1 MARFSVMIQS
11 ILDLTHKFTLGSK
24 TYLQKIAQIEYVY
37 SICSI
42 NMTFIESL
50 TLMLALMYIAS
61 LSYWSGKK
69 WGTVVTLLLSIGAVA
84 VSQYWPLALALLIA
98 LPLSIL
104 AHKLVPAEF
113 KAEIKINALREGCQH
128 LLALSL
134 FLVAIQYCINAIQ
147 LKQGVTPWLMRPD
160 VVDAFLPIAG
170 GIELKAIVTLNLWD
184 QTHPAAAVMLAA
196 VLLTGLLCK
205 RAFCGWA
212 CPLGLAGE
220 YLYALRKRFIKAELA
235 PPAWLDWPLRILK
248 YLLLL
253 ALFYIVIGMPS
264 ESIPYYLQG
273 NYHKIADLKMALFF
287 VTPGL
292 ITLACF
298 GFILVL
304 AAWRRQGFCRYL
316 CPYGAMLGLLSFASP
331 LKIRRD
337 TQHCLIEAKGMKCDK
352 CTRACPANIIVH
364 TKTTVRSDECQA
376 CMRCV
381 AACPKSA
388 ALGFSLKS
396 GHRVSHKG
404 LLVLLL
410 LALFALPLTAYLAG
424 FWHSQTPDSIRME
437 LIQVID
443 RVGH

>member
-1 MARFSVMIQS
+1 
-11 ILDLTHKFTLGSK
+11 
-24 TYLQKIAQIEYVY
+24 
-37 SICSI
+37 
-42 NMTFIESL
+42 MTFIESL
-50 TLMLALMYIAS
+50 TLMLALMYLAS

-69 WGTVVTLLLSIGAVA
+69 WGAVATLLLSVGAVA
-84 VSQYWPLALALLIA
+84 ISLYWPLALGLIIA
-98 LPLSIL
+98 LPLAL
-104 AHKLVPAEF
+104 LGHKFAPDSF
-113 KAEIKINALREGCQH
+113 KGEIKINTLREGTQH
-128 LLALSL
+128 VLALSL
-134 FLVAIQYCINAIQ
+134 LLVAVQYTINTIL
-147 LKQGVTPWLMRPD
+147 LKQGITPWLMRPD

-170 GIELKAIVTLNLWD
+170 GIELKAIVSLNLWD

-220 YLYALRKRFIKAELA
+220 YLYAFRKRFIKSELT
-235 PPAWLDWPLRILK
+235 PPAWLDWPMRMLK

-253 ALFYIVIGMPS
+253 GLCYIVIGMPAQ
-264 ESIPYYLQG
+264 SIPNYLEG

-287 VTPGL
+287 LTPSL
-292 ITLACF
+292 ITLLVFAL
-298 GFILVL
+298 ILAL

-316 CPYGAMLGLLSFASP
+316 CPYGAMLGILSFASP

-337 TQHCLIEAKGMKCDK
+337 SQHCLIEAKGMKCDK

-388 ALGFSLKS
+388 ALGLGLKS
-396 GHRVSHKG
+396 GHRLGHKG
-404 LLVLLL
+404 LLALVLIT
-410 LALFALPLTAYLAG
+410 LFILPLGAYLAG
-424 FWHSQTPDSIRME
+424 FWHSQTPDNIRME

>member
-1 MARFSVMIQS
+1 
-11 ILDLTHKFTLGSK
+11 
-24 TYLQKIAQIEYVY
+24 
-37 SICSI
+37 
-42 NMTFIESL
+42 MTFIESL
-50 TLMLALMYIAS
+50 TLMLALMYLAS
-61 LSYWSGKK
+61 LSYWSGQK
-69 WGTVVTLLLSIGAVA
+69 WGAVATLLLSVGAVA
-84 VSQYWPLALALLIA
+84 ISLYWPLALGLIIA
-98 LPLSIL
+98 LPLAL
-104 AHKLVPAEF
+104 LGHKFTPDSF
-113 KAEIKINALREGCQH
+113 KGEIKINTLREGTQH
-128 LLALSL
+128 VLALSL
-134 FLVAIQYCINAIQ
+134 LLVAVQYTINTIL
-147 LKQGVTPWLMRPD
+147 LKQGITPWLMRPD

-170 GIELKAIVTLNLWD
+170 GIELKAIVSLNLWD

-220 YLYALRKRFIKAELA
+220 YLYAFRKRFIKSELT
-235 PPAWLDWPLRILK
+235 PPAWLDWPLRMLK

-253 ALFYIVIGMPS
+253 GLCYIVIGMPAQ
-264 ESIPYYLQG
+264 SIPNYLDG

-287 VTPGL
+287 LTPSL
-292 ITLACF
+292 ITLLVFAL
-298 GFILVL
+298 ILAL

-316 CPYGAMLGLLSFASP
+316 CPYGAMLGILSFASP

-337 TQHCLIEAKGMKCDK
+337 SQHCLIEAKGMKCDK

-376 CMRCV
+376 CIRCV

-388 ALGFSLKS
+388 ALGLGLKS
-396 GHRVSHKG
+396 GHRLGHKG
-404 LLVLLL
+404 LLALVLI
-410 LALFALPLTAYLAG
+410 ALFILPLGAYLAG
-424 FWHSQTPDSIRME
+424 FWHSQTPDNIRME

>member
-1 MARFSVMIQS
+1 
-11 ILDLTHKFTLGSK
+11 
-24 TYLQKIAQIEYVY
+24 
-37 SICSI
+37 
-42 NMTFIESL
+42 
-50 TLMLALMYIAS
+50 
-61 LSYWSGKK
+61 
-69 WGTVVTLLLSIGAVA
+69 
-84 VSQYWPLALALLIA
+84 
-98 LPLSIL
+98 
-104 AHKLVPAEF
+104 
-113 KAEIKINALREGCQH
+113 
-128 LLALSL
+128 
-134 FLVAIQYCINAIQ
+134 
-147 LKQGVTPWLMRPD
+147 MRPD

-170 GIELKAIVTLNLWD
+170 GIELKAIVSLNLWD

-220 YLYALRKRFIKAELA
+220 YLYAFRKRFIKSELT
-235 PPAWLDWPLRILK
+235 PPAWLDWPLRMLK

-253 ALFYIVIGMPS
+253 GLCYIVIGMPAQ
-264 ESIPYYLQG
+264 SIPNYLDG

-287 VTPGL
+287 LTPSL
-292 ITLACF
+292 ITLLVF
-298 GFILVL
+298 TLILAL

-316 CPYGAMLGLLSFASP
+316 CPYGAMLGILSFASP

-337 TQHCLIEAKGMKCDK
+337 SQHCLIEAKGMKCDK

-388 ALGFSLKS
+388 ALGLGLKS
-396 GHRVSHKG
+396 GHRLGHKG
-404 LLVLLL
+404 LLALVLI
-410 LALFALPLTAYLAG
+410 ALFILPLGAYLAG
-424 FWHSQTPDSIRME
+424 FWHSQTPDNIRME

>member
-1 MARFSVMIQS
+1 
-11 ILDLTHKFTLGSK
+11 
-24 TYLQKIAQIEYVY
+24 
-37 SICSI
+37 
-42 NMTFIESL
+42 MTFIESL
-50 TLMLALMYIAS
+50 TLMLALMYLAS
-61 LSYWSGKK
+61 LSYWSGQK
-69 WGTVVTLLLSIGAVA
+69 WGTVVTLLLSVSAVA
-84 VSQYWPLALALLIA
+84 ISLYWPLALGLIIA
-98 LPLSIL
+98 LPLAL
-104 AHKLVPAEF
+104 VGHKFAPDSF
-113 KAEIKINALREGCQH
+113 KGEIKINTLREGTQH
-128 LLALSL
+128 VLALSL
-134 FLVAIQYCINAIQ
+134 LLVAVQYTINTVL
-147 LKQGVTPWLMRPD
+147 LKQGITPWLMRPD

-170 GIELKAIVTLNLWD
+170 GIELKAIVSLNLWD

-220 YLYALRKRFIKAELA
+220 YLYAVRKRFIKSELT
-235 PPAWLDWPLRILK
+235 PPAWLDWPLRMLK

-253 ALFYIVIGMPS
+253 GLCYIVIGMPS
-264 ESIPYYLQG
+264 ESIPYYLEG

-287 VTPGL
+287 LTPSL
-292 ITLACF
+292 ITLFVFAL
-298 GFILVL
+298 ILAL

-316 CPYGAMLGLLSFASP
+316 CPYGAMLGILSFASP

-388 ALGFSLKS
+388 ALGLGLKS
-396 GHRVSHKG
+396 GHRLGHKG
-404 LLVLLL
+404 LLALVLI
-410 LALFALPLTAYLAG
+410 ALFILPLGAYLAG
-424 FWHSQTPDSIRME
+424 FWHSQTPDNIRME

>member
-1 MARFSVMIQS
+1 
-11 ILDLTHKFTLGSK
+11 
-24 TYLQKIAQIEYVY
+24 
-37 SICSI
+37 
-42 NMTFIESL
+42 MTFIESL
-50 TLMLALMYIAS
+50 TLMLALMYLAS
-61 LSYWSGKK
+61 LSYWSGQK
-69 WGTVVTLLLSIGAVA
+69 WGAVATLLLSVGAVA
-84 VSQYWPLALALLIA
+84 ISLYWPLALGLIIA
-98 LPLSIL
+98 LPLAL
-104 AHKLVPAEF
+104 LGHKFAPDSF
-113 KAEIKINALREGCQH
+113 KGEIKINTLREGTQH
-128 LLALSL
+128 VLALSL
-134 FLVAIQYCINAIQ
+134 LLVAVQYTINTIL
-147 LKQGVTPWLMRPD
+147 LKQGITPWLMRPD

-170 GIELKAIVTLNLWD
+170 GIELKAIVSLNLWD

-220 YLYALRKRFIKAELA
+220 YLYAFRKRFIKSELT
-235 PPAWLDWPLRILK
+235 PPAWLDWPLRMLK

-253 ALFYIVIGMPS
+253 GLCYIVIGMPAQ
-264 ESIPYYLQG
+264 SIPNYLEG

-287 VTPGL
+287 LTPSL
-292 ITLACF
+292 ITLLVFAL
-298 GFILVL
+298 ILAL

-316 CPYGAMLGLLSFASP
+316 CPYGAILGILSFASP

-337 TQHCLIEAKGMKCDK
+337 SQHCLIEAKGMKCDK

-388 ALGFSLKS
+388 ALGLGLKS
-396 GHRVSHKG
+396 GHRLGHKG
-404 LLVLLL
+404 LLALVLI
-410 LALFALPLTAYLAG
+410 ALFILPLGAYLAG
-424 FWHSQTPDSIRME
+424 FWHSQTPDNIRME

>member
-1 MARFSVMIQS
+1 
-11 ILDLTHKFTLGSK
+11 
-24 TYLQKIAQIEYVY
+24 
-37 SICSI
+37 
-42 NMTFIESL
+42 MTFIESL
-50 TLMLALMYIAS
+50 TLMLALMYLAS
-61 LSYWSGKK
+61 LSYWSGQK
-69 WGTVVTLLLSIGAVA
+69 WGAAATLLLSVGAVA
-84 VSQYWPLALALLIA
+84 ISLYWPLALGLIIA
-98 LPLSIL
+98 LPLAL
-104 AHKLVPAEF
+104 LGHKFTPDSF
-113 KAEIKINALREGCQH
+113 KGEIKINTLRQGTQH
-128 LLALSL
+128 VLALSL
-134 FLVAIQYCINAIQ
+134 LLVAVQYTINTIL
-147 LKQGVTPWLMRPD
+147 LKQGITPWLMRPD

-170 GIELKAIVTLNLWD
+170 GIELKAIVSLNLWD

-220 YLYALRKRFIKAELA
+220 YLYAFRKRFIKSELT
-235 PPAWLDWPLRILK
+235 PPAWLDWPMRMLK

-253 ALFYIVIGMPS
+253 GLCYIVIGMPAQ
-264 ESIPYYLQG
+264 SIPNYLEG

-287 VTPGL
+287 LTPSL
-292 ITLACF
+292 ITLLVFAL
-298 GFILVL
+298 ILAL

-316 CPYGAMLGLLSFASP
+316 CPYGAILGILSFASP

-388 ALGFSLKS
+388 ALGLGLKS
-396 GHRVSHKG
+396 GHRLGHKG
-404 LLVLLL
+404 LLALVLI
-410 LALFALPLTAYLAG
+410 ALFILPLGAYLAG
-424 FWHSQTPDSIRME
+424 FWHSQTPDNIRME

>member
-1 MARFSVMIQS
+1 
-11 ILDLTHKFTLGSK
+11 
-24 TYLQKIAQIEYVY
+24 
-37 SICSI
+37 
-42 NMTFIESL
+42 MTFIESL
-50 TLMLALMYIAS
+50 TLMLALMYLAS

-69 WGTVVTLLLSIGAVA
+69 WGAVATLLLSVGAVA
-84 VSQYWPLALALLIA
+84 ISLYWPLALGLIIA
-98 LPLSIL
+98 LPLAL
-104 AHKLVPAEF
+104 LRHKFAPDSF
-113 KAEIKINALREGCQH
+113 KGEIKINTLREGTQH
-128 LLALSL
+128 VLALSL
-134 FLVAIQYCINAIQ
+134 LLVAVQYTINTIL
-147 LKQGVTPWLMRPD
+147 LKQGITPWLMRPD

-170 GIELKAIVTLNLWD
+170 GIELKAIVSLNLWD

-220 YLYALRKRFIKAELA
+220 YLYAFRKRFIKSELT
-235 PPAWLDWPLRILK
+235 PPAWLDWPLRMLK

-253 ALFYIVIGMPS
+253 GLCYIVIGMPAQ
-264 ESIPYYLQG
+264 SIPNYLDG

-287 VTPGL
+287 LTPSL
-292 ITLACF
+292 ITLLVF
-298 GFILVL
+298 TLILAL

-316 CPYGAMLGLLSFASP
+316 CPYGAMLGILSFASP

-388 ALGFSLKS
+388 ALGLGLKS
-396 GHRVSHKG
+396 GHRLGHKG
-404 LLVLLL
+404 LLALVLI
-410 LALFALPLTAYLAG
+410 ALFILPLGAYLAG
-424 FWHSQTPDSIRME
+424 FWHSQTPDNIRME

>member
-1 MARFSVMIQS
+1 
-11 ILDLTHKFTLGSK
+11 
-24 TYLQKIAQIEYVY
+24 
-37 SICSI
+37 
-42 NMTFIESL
+42 MTFIESL
-50 TLMLALMYIAS
+50 TLMLALMYLAS

-69 WGTVVTLLLSIGAVA
+69 WGAVATLLLSVGAVA
-84 VSQYWPLALALLIA
+84 ISLYWPLALGLIIA
-98 LPLSIL
+98 LPLAL
-104 AHKLVPAEF
+104 LGHKFAPDSF
-113 KAEIKINALREGCQH
+113 KGEIKINTLRQGTQH
-128 LLALSL
+128 VLALSL
-134 FLVAIQYCINAIQ
+134 LLVAVQYTINTIL
-147 LKQGVTPWLMRPD
+147 LKQGITPWLMRPD

-170 GIELKAIVTLNLWD
+170 GIELKAIVSLNLWD

-220 YLYALRKRFIKAELA
+220 YLYAFRKRFIKSELT
-235 PPAWLDWPLRILK
+235 PPAWLDWPLRMLK

-253 ALFYIVIGMPS
+253 GLCYIVIGMPAQ
-264 ESIPYYLQG
+264 SIPNYLEG

-287 VTPGL
+287 LTPSL
-292 ITLACF
+292 ITLLVFAL
-298 GFILVL
+298 ILAL

-316 CPYGAMLGLLSFASP
+316 CPYGAMLGILSFASP

-337 TQHCLIEAKGMKCDK
+337 SQHCLIEAKGMKCDK

-388 ALGFSLKS
+388 ALGLGLKS
-396 GHRVSHKG
+396 GHRLGHKG
-404 LLVLLL
+404 LLALVLI
-410 LALFALPLTAYLAG
+410 ALFILPLGAYLAG
-424 FWHSQTPDSIRME
+424 FWHSQTPDNIRME

>member
-1 MARFSVMIQS
+1 
-11 ILDLTHKFTLGSK
+11 
-24 TYLQKIAQIEYVY
+24 
-37 SICSI
+37 
-42 NMTFIESL
+42 MTFIESL
-50 TLMLALMYIAS
+50 TLMLALMYLAS
-61 LSYWSGKK
+61 LSYWSGQK
-69 WGTVVTLLLSIGAVA
+69 WGAAATLLLSVGAVA
-84 VSQYWPLALALLIA
+84 ISLYWPLALGLIIA
-98 LPLSIL
+98 LPLAL
-104 AHKLVPAEF
+104 LGHKFTPDSF
-113 KAEIKINALREGCQH
+113 KGEIKINTLRQGTQH
-128 LLALSL
+128 VLALSL
-134 FLVAIQYCINAIQ
+134 LLVAVQYTINTIL
-147 LKQGVTPWLMRPD
+147 LKQGITPWLMRPD

-170 GIELKAIVTLNLWD
+170 GIELKAIVSLNLWD

-220 YLYALRKRFIKAELA
+220 YLYAFRKRFIKSELT
-235 PPAWLDWPLRILK
+235 PPAWLDWPLRMLK

-253 ALFYIVIGMPS
+253 GLCYIVIGMPAQ
-264 ESIPYYLQG
+264 SIPNYLEG

-287 VTPGL
+287 LTPSL
-292 ITLACF
+292 ITLLVFAL
-298 GFILVL
+298 ILAL

-316 CPYGAMLGLLSFASP
+316 CPYGAMLGILSFASP

-388 ALGFSLKS
+388 ALGLGLKS
-396 GHRVSHKG
+396 GHRLGHKG
-404 LLVLLL
+404 LLALVLI
-410 LALFALPLTAYLAG
+410 ALFILPLGAYLAG
-424 FWHSQTPDSIRME
+424 FWHSQTPDNIRME

>member
-1 MARFSVMIQS
+1 
-11 ILDLTHKFTLGSK
+11 
-24 TYLQKIAQIEYVY
+24 
-37 SICSI
+37 
-42 NMTFIESL
+42 MTFIESL
-50 TLMLALMYIAS
+50 TLMLALMYLAS

-69 WGTVVTLLLSIGAVA
+69 WGAVATLLLSVGAVA
-84 VSQYWPLALALLIA
+84 ISLYWPLALGLIIA
-98 LPLSIL
+98 LPLAL
-104 AHKLVPAEF
+104 LGHKFAPDSF
-113 KAEIKINALREGCQH
+113 KGEIKINTLREGTQH
-128 LLALSL
+128 VLALSL
-134 FLVAIQYCINAIQ
+134 LLVAVQYTINTIL
-147 LKQGVTPWLMRPD
+147 LKQGITPWLMRPD

-170 GIELKAIVTLNLWD
+170 GIELKAIVSLNLWD

-220 YLYALRKRFIKAELA
+220 YLYAFRKRFIKSELT
-235 PPAWLDWPLRILK
+235 PPAWLDWPLRMLK

-253 ALFYIVIGMPS
+253 GLCYIVIGMPAQ
-264 ESIPYYLQG
+264 SIPNYLEG

-287 VTPGL
+287 LTPSL
-292 ITLACF
+292 ITLLVFAL
-298 GFILVL
+298 ILAL

-316 CPYGAMLGLLSFASP
+316 CPYGAILGILSFASP

-337 TQHCLIEAKGMKCDK
+337 SQHCLIEAKGMKCDK

-388 ALGFSLKS
+388 ALGLGLKS
-396 GHRVSHKG
+396 GHRLGHKG
-404 LLVLLL
+404 LLALVLI
-410 LALFALPLTAYLAG
+410 ALFILPLGAYLAG
-424 FWHSQTPDSIRME
+424 FWHSQTPDNIRME

>member
-1 MARFSVMIQS
+1 
-11 ILDLTHKFTLGSK
+11 
-24 TYLQKIAQIEYVY
+24 
-37 SICSI
+37 
-42 NMTFIESL
+42 MTFIESL
-50 TLMLALMYIAS
+50 TLMLALMYLAS

-69 WGTVVTLLLSIGAVA
+69 WGAVVTLLLSVSAVA
-84 VSQYWPLALALLIA
+84 ISLYWPLALGLIIA
-98 LPLSIL
+98 LPLAL
-104 AHKLVPAEF
+104 VGHKFAPDSF
-113 KAEIKINALREGCQH
+113 KGEIKINTLREGTQH
-128 LLALSL
+128 VLALSL
-134 FLVAIQYCINAIQ
+134 LLVAVQYTINTVL
-147 LKQGVTPWLMRPD
+147 LKQGITPWLMRPD

-170 GIELKAIVTLNLWD
+170 GIELKAIVSLNLWD

-220 YLYALRKRFIKAELA
+220 YLYAFRKRFIKSELT
-235 PPAWLDWPLRILK
+235 PPAWLDWPLRMLK

-253 ALFYIVIGMPS
+253 GLCYIVIGMPAQ
-264 ESIPYYLQG
+264 SIPNYLEG

-287 VTPGL
+287 LTPSL
-292 ITLACF
+292 ITLFVFAL
-298 GFILVL
+298 ILAL

-316 CPYGAMLGLLSFASP
+316 CPYGAILGILSFASP

-337 TQHCLIEAKGMKCDK
+337 SQHCLIEAKGMKCDK

-364 TKTTVRSDECQA
+364 TKTTVHSDECQA

-388 ALGFSLKS
+388 ALGLGLKS
-396 GHRVSHKG
+396 GHRLGHKG
-404 LLVLLL
+404 LLALVLI
-410 LALFALPLTAYLAG
+410 ALFILPLGAYLAG
-424 FWHSQTPDSIRME
+424 FWHSQTPDNIRME

>member
-1 MARFSVMIQS
+1 
-11 ILDLTHKFTLGSK
+11 
-24 TYLQKIAQIEYVY
+24 
-37 SICSI
+37 
-42 NMTFIESL
+42 MTFIESL
-50 TLMLALMYIAS
+50 TLMLALMYLAS
-61 LSYWSGKK
+61 LSYWSGQK
-69 WGTVVTLLLSIGAVA
+69 WGAAATLLLSVSAVA
-84 VSQYWPLALALLIA
+84 ISLYWPLALGLIIA
-98 LPLSIL
+98 LPLAL
-104 AHKLVPAEF
+104 LGHKFAPDSF
-113 KAEIKINALREGCQH
+113 KGEIKINTLREGTQH
-128 LLALSL
+128 VLALSL
-134 FLVAIQYCINAIQ
+134 LLVAVQYTINTIL
-147 LKQGVTPWLMRPD
+147 LKQGITPWLMRPD

-170 GIELKAIVTLNLWD
+170 GIELKAIVSLNLWD

-220 YLYALRKRFIKAELA
+220 YLYAFRKRFIKSELT
-235 PPAWLDWPLRILK
+235 PPAWLDWPLRMLK

-253 ALFYIVIGMPS
+253 GLCYIVIGMPAQ
-264 ESIPYYLQG
+264 SIPNYLEG

-287 VTPGL
+287 LTPSL
-292 ITLACF
+292 ITLLVFAL
-298 GFILVL
+298 ILAL

-316 CPYGAMLGLLSFASP
+316 CPYGAMLGILSFASP

-352 CTRACPANIIVH
+352 CSRACPANIIVH

-388 ALGFSLKS
+388 ALGLGLKS
-396 GHRVSHKG
+396 GHRLGHKG
-404 LLVLLL
+404 LLALVLI
-410 LALFALPLTAYLAG
+410 ALFILPLGAYLAG
-424 FWHSQTPDSIRME
+424 FWYSQTPDNIRME

>member
-1 MARFSVMIQS
+1 
-11 ILDLTHKFTLGSK
+11 
-24 TYLQKIAQIEYVY
+24 
-37 SICSI
+37 
-42 NMTFIESL
+42 MTFIESL
-50 TLMLALMYIAS
+50 TLMLALMYLAS
-61 LSYWSGKK
+61 LSYWSGQK
-69 WGTVVTLLLSIGAVA
+69 WGAVATLLLSVGAVA
-84 VSQYWPLALALLIA
+84 ISLYWPLALGLIIA
-98 LPLSIL
+98 LPLTL
-104 AHKLVPAEF
+104 LGHKFAPDSF
-113 KAEIKINALREGCQH
+113 KGEIKINTLREGTQH
-128 LLALSL
+128 VLALSL
-134 FLVAIQYCINAIQ
+134 LLVAVQYTINTIL
-147 LKQGVTPWLMRPD
+147 LKQGITPWLMRPD

-170 GIELKAIVTLNLWD
+170 GIELKAIVSLNLWD

-220 YLYALRKRFIKAELA
+220 YLYAFRKRFIKSELT
-235 PPAWLDWPLRILK
+235 PPAWLDWPLRMLK

-253 ALFYIVIGMPS
+253 GLCYIVIGMPAQ
-264 ESIPYYLQG
+264 SIPNYLDG

-287 VTPGL
+287 LTPSL
-292 ITLACF
+292 ITLLVFAL
-298 GFILVL
+298 ILAL

-316 CPYGAMLGLLSFASP
+316 CPYGAILGILSFASP

-337 TQHCLIEAKGMKCDK
+337 SQHCLIEAKGMKCDK

-388 ALGFSLKS
+388 ALGLGLKS
-396 GHRVSHKG
+396 GHRLGHKG
-404 LLVLLL
+404 LLALVLI
-410 LALFALPLTAYLAG
+410 ALFILPLGAYLAG
-424 FWHSQTPDSIRME
+424 FWHSQTPDNIRME

>member
-1 MARFSVMIQS
+1 
-11 ILDLTHKFTLGSK
+11 
-24 TYLQKIAQIEYVY
+24 
-37 SICSI
+37 
-42 NMTFIESL
+42 MTFIESL
-50 TLMLALMYIAS
+50 TLMLALMYLAS

-69 WGTVVTLLLSIGAVA
+69 WGAAATLLLSVGAVA
-84 VSQYWPLALALLIA
+84 ISLYWPLALGLIIA
-98 LPLSIL
+98 LPLALLGHNFAPDS
-104 AHKLVPAEF
+104 F
-113 KAEIKINALREGCQH
+113 KGEIKINTLRQGTQH
-128 LLALSL
+128 VLALSL
-134 FLVAIQYCINAIQ
+134 LLVAVQYTINTIL
-147 LKQGVTPWLMRPD
+147 LKQGITPWLMRPD

-170 GIELKAIVTLNLWD
+170 GIELKAIVSLNLWD

-220 YLYALRKRFIKAELA
+220 YLYAFRKRFIKSELT
-235 PPAWLDWPLRILK
+235 PPAWLDWPLRMLK

-253 ALFYIVIGMPS
+253 GLCYIVIGMPAQ
-264 ESIPYYLQG
+264 SIPNYLDG

-287 VTPGL
+287 LTPSL
-292 ITLACF
+292 ITLLVF
-298 GFILVL
+298 TLILAL

-316 CPYGAMLGLLSFASP
+316 CPYGAMLGILSFASP

-388 ALGFSLKS
+388 ALGLGLKS
-396 GHRVSHKG
+396 GHRLGHKG
-404 LLVLLL
+404 LLALVLI
-410 LALFALPLTAYLAG
+410 ALFILPLGAYLAG
-424 FWHSQTPDSIRME
+424 FWHSQTPDNIRME

>member
-1 MARFSVMIQS
+1 
-11 ILDLTHKFTLGSK
+11 
-24 TYLQKIAQIEYVY
+24 
-37 SICSI
+37 
-42 NMTFIESL
+42 MTFIESL
-50 TLMLALMYIAS
+50 TLMLALMYLAS
-61 LSYWSGKK
+61 LSYWSGQK
-69 WGTVVTLLLSIGAVA
+69 WGAAATLLLSVGAVA
-84 VSQYWPLALALLIA
+84 ISLYWPLALGLIIA
-98 LPLSIL
+98 LPLAL
-104 AHKLVPAEF
+104 LGHKFAPDSF
-113 KAEIKINALREGCQH
+113 KGEIKINTLREGTQH
-128 LLALSL
+128 VLALSL
-134 FLVAIQYCINAIQ
+134 LLVAVQYTINTIL
-147 LKQGVTPWLMRPD
+147 LKQGITPWLMRPD

-170 GIELKAIVTLNLWD
+170 GIELKAIVSLNLWD

-220 YLYALRKRFIKAELA
+220 YLYAFRKRFIKSELT
-235 PPAWLDWPLRILK
+235 PPAWLDWPLRMLK

-253 ALFYIVIGMPS
+253 GLCYIVIGMPAQ
-264 ESIPYYLQG
+264 SIPNYLEG

-287 VTPGL
+287 LTPSL
-292 ITLACF
+292 ITLLVFAL
-298 GFILVL
+298 ILVL

-316 CPYGAMLGLLSFASP
+316 CPYGAILGILSFASP

-337 TQHCLIEAKGMKCDK
+337 SQHCLIEAKGMKCDK

-364 TKTTVRSDECQA
+364 TKTTVHSDECQA

-388 ALGFSLKS
+388 ALGLGLKS
-396 GHRVSHKG
+396 GHRLGHKG
-404 LLVLLL
+404 LLALVLI
-410 LALFALPLTAYLAG
+410 ALFILPLGAYLAG
-424 FWHSQTPDSIRME
+424 FWHSQTPDNIRME

>member
-1 MARFSVMIQS
+1 
-11 ILDLTHKFTLGSK
+11 
-24 TYLQKIAQIEYVY
+24 
-37 SICSI
+37 
-42 NMTFIESL
+42 MTFIESL
-50 TLMLALMYIAS
+50 TLMLALMYLAS
-61 LSYWSGKK
+61 LSYWSGQK
-69 WGTVVTLLLSIGAVA
+69 WGAVVTLLLSVSAVA
-84 VSQYWPLALALLIA
+84 ISLYWPLALGLIIA
-98 LPLSIL
+98 LPLAL
-104 AHKLVPAEF
+104 VGHKFAPDSF
-113 KAEIKINALREGCQH
+113 KGEIKINTLREGTQH
-128 LLALSL
+128 VLALSL
-134 FLVAIQYCINAIQ
+134 LLVAVQYTINTVL
-147 LKQGVTPWLMRPD
+147 LKQGITPWLMRPD

-170 GIELKAIVTLNLWD
+170 GIELKAIVSLNLWD

-220 YLYALRKRFIKAELA
+220 YLYAVRKRFIRSELT
-235 PPAWLDWPLRILK
+235 PPAWLDWPLRMLK

-253 ALFYIVIGMPS
+253 GLCYIVIGMPS
-264 ESIPYYLQG
+264 ESIPYYLEG

-287 VTPGL
+287 LTPSL
-292 ITLACF
+292 ITLFVFAL
-298 GFILVL
+298 ILAL

-316 CPYGAMLGLLSFASP
+316 CPYGAMLGILSFASP

-388 ALGFSLKS
+388 ALGLGLKS
-396 GHRVSHKG
+396 GHRLGHKG
-404 LLVLLL
+404 LLALVLI
-410 LALFALPLTAYLAG
+410 ALFMLPLGAYLAG
-424 FWHSQTPDSIRME
+424 FWHSQTPDNIRME

>member
-1 MARFSVMIQS
+1 
-11 ILDLTHKFTLGSK
+11 
-24 TYLQKIAQIEYVY
+24 
-37 SICSI
+37 
-42 NMTFIESL
+42 MTFIESL
-50 TLMLALMYIAS
+50 TLMLALMYLAS
-61 LSYWSGKK
+61 LSYWSGQK
-69 WGTVVTLLLSIGAVA
+69 WGAVATLLLSVGAVA
-84 VSQYWPLALALLIA
+84 ISLYWPLALGLIIA
-98 LPLSIL
+98 LPLAL
-104 AHKLVPAEF
+104 LWHKFAPDSF
-113 KAEIKINALREGCQH
+113 KGEIKINTLRQGTQH
-128 LLALSL
+128 VLALSL
-134 FLVAIQYCINAIQ
+134 LLVAVQYTINTIL
-147 LKQGVTPWLMRPD
+147 LKQGITPWLMRPD

-170 GIELKAIVTLNLWD
+170 GIELKAIVSLNLWD

-220 YLYALRKRFIKAELA
+220 YLYAFRKRFIKSELT
-235 PPAWLDWPLRILK
+235 PPAWLDWPLRMLK

-253 ALFYIVIGMPS
+253 GLCYIVIGMPAQ
-264 ESIPYYLQG
+264 SIPNYLDG

-287 VTPGL
+287 LTPSL
-292 ITLACF
+292 ITLLVF
-298 GFILVL
+298 TLILAL

-316 CPYGAMLGLLSFASP
+316 CPYGAMLGILSFASP

-337 TQHCLIEAKGMKCDK
+337 SQHCLIEAKGMKCDK

-388 ALGFSLKS
+388 ALGLGLKS
-396 GHRVSHKG
+396 GHRLGHKG
-404 LLVLLL
+404 LLALVLI
-410 LALFALPLTAYLAG
+410 ALFILPLSAYLAG
-424 FWHSQTPDSIRME
+424 FWHSQTPDNIRME

>member
-1 MARFSVMIQS
+1 
-11 ILDLTHKFTLGSK
+11 
-24 TYLQKIAQIEYVY
+24 
-37 SICSI
+37 
-42 NMTFIESL
+42 MTFIESL
-50 TLMLALMYIAS
+50 TLMLALMYLAS
-61 LSYWSGKK
+61 LSYWSGQK
-69 WGTVVTLLLSIGAVA
+69 WGAVVTLLLSVSAVA
-84 VSQYWPLALALLIA
+84 ISLYWPLALGLIIA
-98 LPLSIL
+98 LPLAL
-104 AHKLVPAEF
+104 LGHKFAPDSF
-113 KAEIKINALREGCQH
+113 KGEIKINTLREGTQH
-128 LLALSL
+128 VLALSL
-134 FLVAIQYCINAIQ
+134 LLVAVQYTINTVL
-147 LKQGVTPWLMRPD
+147 LKQGITPWLMRPD

-170 GIELKAIVTLNLWD
+170 GIELKAIVSLNLWD

-220 YLYALRKRFIKAELA
+220 YLYAVRKRFIKSELT
-235 PPAWLDWPLRILK
+235 PPAWLDWPLRMLK

-253 ALFYIVIGMPS
+253 GLCYIVIGMPS
-264 ESIPYYLQG
+264 ESIPYYLEG

-287 VTPGL
+287 LTPSLVTLFVFAL
-292 ITLACF
+292 ILA
-298 GFILVL
+298 L

-316 CPYGAMLGLLSFASP
+316 CPYGAMLGILSFASP

-388 ALGFSLKS
+388 ALGLGLKS
-396 GHRVSHKG
+396 GHRLGHKG
-404 LLVLLL
+404 LLALVLI
-410 LALFALPLTAYLAG
+410 ALFMLPLGAYLAG
-424 FWHSQTPDSIRME
+424 FWHSQTPDNIRME

>member
-1 MARFSVMIQS
+1 
-11 ILDLTHKFTLGSK
+11 
-24 TYLQKIAQIEYVY
+24 
-37 SICSI
+37 
-42 NMTFIESL
+42 MTFIESL
-50 TLMLALMYIAS
+50 TLMLALMYLAS
-61 LSYWSGKK
+61 LSYWSGQK
-69 WGTVVTLLLSIGAVA
+69 WGAAATLLFSVGAVA
-84 VSQYWPLALALLIA
+84 ISLYWPLALGLIIA
-98 LPLSIL
+98 LPLAL
-104 AHKLVPAEF
+104 LGHKFAPDSF
-113 KAEIKINALREGCQH
+113 KGEIKINTLREGTQH
-128 LLALSL
+128 VLALSL
-134 FLVAIQYCINAIQ
+134 LLVAVQYTFNTIL
-147 LKQGVTPWLMRPD
+147 LKQGITPWLMRPD

-170 GIELKAIVTLNLWD
+170 GIELKAIVSLNLWD

-220 YLYALRKRFIKAELA
+220 YLYAFRKRFIKSELT
-235 PPAWLDWPLRILK
+235 PPAWLDWPLRMLK

-253 ALFYIVIGMPS
+253 GLCYIVIGMPAQ
-264 ESIPYYLQG
+264 SIPNYLDG

-287 VTPGL
+287 LTPSL
-292 ITLACF
+292 ITLLVFAL
-298 GFILVL
+298 ILAL

-316 CPYGAMLGLLSFASP
+316 CPYGAMLGILSFASP

-388 ALGFSLKS
+388 ALGLGLKS
-396 GHRVSHKG
+396 GHRLGHKG
-404 LLVLLL
+404 LLALVLI
-410 LALFALPLTAYLAG
+410 ALFMLPLGAYLAG
-424 FWHSQTPDSIRME
+424 FWHSQTPDNIRME

>member
-1 MARFSVMIQS
+1 
-11 ILDLTHKFTLGSK
+11 
-24 TYLQKIAQIEYVY
+24 
-37 SICSI
+37 
-42 NMTFIESL
+42 MTFIESL
-50 TLMLALMYIAS
+50 TLMLALMYLAS
-61 LSYWSGKK
+61 LSYWSGQK
-69 WGTVVTLLLSIGAVA
+69 WGAAATLLLSVGAVA
-84 VSQYWPLALALLIA
+84 ISLYWPLALGLIIA
-98 LPLSIL
+98 LPLAL
-104 AHKLVPAEF
+104 LGHKFAPDSF
-113 KAEIKINALREGCQH
+113 KGEIKINTLREGTQH
-128 LLALSL
+128 VLALSL
-134 FLVAIQYCINAIQ
+134 LLVAVQYTINTIL
-147 LKQGVTPWLMRPD
+147 LKQGITPWLMRPD

-170 GIELKAIVTLNLWD
+170 GIELKAIVSLNLWD

-220 YLYALRKRFIKAELA
+220 YLYTFRKRFIKSELT
-235 PPAWLDWPLRILK
+235 PPAWLDWPLRMLK

-253 ALFYIVIGMPS
+253 GLCYIVIGMPAQ
-264 ESIPYYLQG
+264 SIPNYLDG

-287 VTPGL
+287 LTPSL
-292 ITLACF
+292 ITLLVF
-298 GFILVL
+298 TLILAL

-316 CPYGAMLGLLSFASP
+316 CPYGAMLGILSFASP

-352 CTRACPANIIVH
+352 CSRACPANIIVH

-388 ALGFSLKS
+388 ALGLGLKS
-396 GHRVSHKG
+396 GHRLGHKG
-404 LLVLLL
+404 LLALVLIT
-410 LALFALPLTAYLAG
+410 LFILPLGAYLAG
-424 FWHSQTPDSIRME
+424 FWHSQTPDNIRME

>member
-1 MARFSVMIQS
+1 
-11 ILDLTHKFTLGSK
+11 
-24 TYLQKIAQIEYVY
+24 
-37 SICSI
+37 
-42 NMTFIESL
+42 MTFIESL
-50 TLMLALMYIAS
+50 TLMLALMYLAS
-61 LSYWSGKK
+61 LSYWSGQK
-69 WGTVVTLLLSIGAVA
+69 WGAVATLLLSVGAVA
-84 VSQYWPLALALLIA
+84 ISLYWPLALGLIIA
-98 LPLSIL
+98 LPLAL
-104 AHKLVPAEF
+104 LGHKFAPDSF
-113 KAEIKINALREGCQH
+113 KGEIKINTLREGTQH
-128 LLALSL
+128 VLALSL
-134 FLVAIQYCINAIQ
+134 LLVAVQYTINTIL
-147 LKQGVTPWLMRPD
+147 LKQGITPWLMRPD

-170 GIELKAIVTLNLWD
+170 GIELKAIVSLNLWD

-220 YLYALRKRFIKAELA
+220 YLYAFRKRFIKSELT
-235 PPAWLDWPLRILK
+235 PPAWLDWPLRMLK

-253 ALFYIVIGMPS
+253 GLCYIVIGMPAQ
-264 ESIPYYLQG
+264 SIPNYLEG

-287 VTPGL
+287 LTPSL
-292 ITLACF
+292 ITLLVFAL
-298 GFILVL
+298 ILAL

-316 CPYGAMLGLLSFASP
+316 CPYGAMLGILSFASP

-388 ALGFSLKS
+388 ALGLGLKS
-396 GHRVSHKG
+396 GHRLGHKG
-404 LLVLLL
+404 LLALVLI
-410 LALFALPLTAYLAG
+410 ALFILPLGAYLAG
-424 FWHSQTPDSIRME
+424 FWHSQTPDNIRME

>member
-1 MARFSVMIQS
+1 
-11 ILDLTHKFTLGSK
+11 
-24 TYLQKIAQIEYVY
+24 
-37 SICSI
+37 
-42 NMTFIESL
+42 MTFIESL
-50 TLMLALMYIAS
+50 TLMLALMYLAS
-61 LSYWSGKK
+61 LSYWSGQK
-69 WGTVVTLLLSIGAVA
+69 WGAAATLLLSVGAVA
-84 VSQYWPLALALLIA
+84 ISLYWPLALGLIIA
-98 LPLSIL
+98 LPLAL
-104 AHKLVPAEF
+104 LGHKFAPDSF
-113 KAEIKINALREGCQH
+113 KGEIKINTLREGTQH
-128 LLALSL
+128 VLALSL
-134 FLVAIQYCINAIQ
+134 LLVAVQYTINTIL
-147 LKQGVTPWLMRPD
+147 LKQGITPWLMRPD

-170 GIELKAIVTLNLWD
+170 GIELKAIVSLNLWD

-220 YLYALRKRFIKAELA
+220 YLYAFRKRFIKSELT
-235 PPAWLDWPLRILK
+235 PPAWLDWPLRMLK

-253 ALFYIVIGMPS
+253 GLCYIVIGMPAQ
-264 ESIPYYLQG
+264 SIPNYLDG

-287 VTPGL
+287 LTPSL
-292 ITLACF
+292 ITLLVFAL
-298 GFILVL
+298 ILAL

-316 CPYGAMLGLLSFASP
+316 CPYGAMLGILSFASP

-388 ALGFSLKS
+388 ALGLGLKS
-396 GHRVSHKG
+396 GHRLGHKG
-404 LLVLLL
+404 LLALVLI
-410 LALFALPLTAYLAG
+410 ALFILPLGAYLAG
-424 FWHSQTPDSIRME
+424 FWHSQTPDNIRME